1 MIRAENITRFYGRF
15 EAVSDFS
22 FTAKSGEV
30 VGLLGQNGAGKT
42 TIMNV
47 LAGCLAP
54 SRGRVFI
61 NSKDLASQPH
71 SARRSLGYL
80 PEVPPVY
87 PEMTVQ
93 EYLQFSCRIKGV
105 LKADEKSHI
114 MEIMEL
120 TDLHE
125 VKHQLISRLSKGFR
139 QRAGLAQALC
149 GDPEVLL
156 LDEPTAGFDPMQ
168 TVAFRKL
175 IRKLAKNK
183 AILFSSHLLSEV
195 QEICDRVLIIHNGKM
210 ILDRSN
216 DQEAQSTQYRLVVQG
231 TPSRLLSPIRQLA
244 SVKRARLTG
253 KNQTDI
259 TRLMVETE
267 PDSAF
272 TGQLFTLLA
281 GLNAPIMELTPLQDS
296 LETLFL
302 QANER
307 SEADNK

>member
-15 EAVSDFS
+15 EAVSEFS

-47 LAGCLAP
+47 LAGCLSP
-54 SRGRVFI
+54 SSGRVFI
-61 NSKDLASQPH
+61 NNKDLAAQPH
-71 SARRSLGYL
+71 EARRSLGYL

-93 EYLQFSCRIKGV
+93 EYLIFSCRIKGV
-105 LKADEKSHI
+105 LKADEKDHI
-114 MEIMEL
+114 KEIMEL
-120 TDLHE
+120 TGLHE
-125 VKHQLISRLSKGFR
+125 VKHQLIARLSKGFR
-139 QRAGLAQALC
+139 QRAGLAQDLC

-156 LDEPTAGFDPMQ
+156 LDEPTAGFDPIQ
-168 TVAFRKL
+168 AIAFRKL
-175 IRKLAKNK
+175 IRRLVKNK

-210 ILDRSN
+210 ILDRRN
-216 DQEAQSTQYRLVVQG
+216 DQEAQSTQYRLIVQG
-231 TPSRLLSPIRQLA
+231 LPSRILSPIRQLA

-253 KNQTDI
+253 EKQTDVA
-259 TRLMVETE
+259 RLLIETE
-267 PDSAF
+267 PGSAF
-272 TGQLFTLLA
+272 AGQLFTLLS
-281 GLNAPIMELTPLQDS
+281 GLNTPIMELTPLQDS

-302 QANER
+302 QVNELNGT
-307 SEADNK
+307 DTK